1 MINLLTEIFRPA
13 GKKNEVVD
21 VLKTLFEFRF
31 EMLPLRFGVVTA
43 RTDRGKRL
51 KLPSSVTRFPSFLS
65 PAASPSLPP
74 CSDYTQ

>member
-13 GKKNEVVD
+13 GKKNDVVD

-51 KLPSSVTRFPSFLS
+51 
-65 PAASPSLPP
+65 
-74 CSDYTQ
+74 

>member
-51 KLPSSVTRFPSFLS
+51 KLPIVSFPSSL
-65 PAASPSLPP
+65 SLPP
-74 CSDYTQ
+74 SLLRLYTVI